1 MEEQSGDNKGVSIF
15 AKKEKTK
22 ILQNGTKYIVMTFSD
37 SVISLLL
44 AGLMLLGVSFF
55 FVLEY
60 HDITET
66 LLMLGLSTNQSIELC
81 NPGIFKVI
89 ALFC

>member
-1 MEEQSGDNKGVSIF
+1 MEEQSGDNKGVNIF

-44 AGLMLLGVSFF
+44 AGLMLLGVSGLF
-55 FVLEY
+55 LCWN
-60 HDITET
+60 IT
-66 LLMLGLSTNQSIELC
+66 I
-81 NPGIFKVI
+81 
-89 ALFC
+89 

>member
-1 MEEQSGDNKGVSIF
+1 MEEHSGDNKGVSIF

-44 AGLMLLGVSFF
+44 AGLMLLGVSVFF
-55 FVLEY
+55 CVGISRY
-60 HDITET
+60 NWNTANAGVKH
-66 LLMLGLSTNQSIELC
+66 QSI
-81 NPGIFKVI
+81 NRIV
-89 ALFC
+89 